1 MAKRVELKAEPRE
14 ATGRGPTSRLRRGG
28 VVPGIVYGKKKEPR
42 KVQLQQRDIVKIFKH
57 ASSENI
63 LVDLKLGTESKM
75 VFIKEIQHD
84 PMTNQFLHV
93 DLHEVAADENMRA
106 RLPTLSKGEPTG
118 VKTGGGILEHTLHE
132 IEVECLPADLPE
144 HIEIDVSLLE
154 MGQSVHVGDLQLGD
168 KIRVLSHKELPI
180 FSVVA
185 PQKEEEIVPAVAA
198 DAAAVEATEQTAEG
212 EAVAEGEVAAEGA
225 KKGEKPKAGEKVPAK
240 PEVAKSPSA
249 GAKPDAKAAPAKGE
263 KK

>member
-14 ATGRGPTSRLRRGG
+14 ATGRGPSTQLRRGG

-42 KVQLQQRDIVKIFKH
+42 KVQLQSRDIVRLFKH
-57 ASSENI
+57 ATSENI
-63 LVDLKLGTESKM
+63 LVDLKLGSESKM

-84 PMTNQFLHV
+84 PLTDKFLHV
-93 DLHEVAADENMRA
+93 DLHEVAADEKMRA
-106 RLPTLSKGEPTG
+106 KLPTLSKGEPTG

-132 IEVECLPADLPE
+132 IEVECLPNDLPE
-144 HIEIDVSLLE
+144 YIEIDVSNLE
-154 MGQSVHVGDLQLGD
+154 MGQSVHVGDLILGD

-185 PQKEEEIVPAVAA
+185 PQKEEEVVAA
-198 DAAAVEATEQTAEG
+198 APVDAAAVEATEQKSDAEL
-212 EAVAEGEVAAEGA
+212 AAEGGDKA
-225 KKGEKPKAGEKVPAK
+225 K
-240 PEVAKSPSA
+240 A
-249 GAKPDAKAAPAKGE
+249 GAKPEAAKADAKAAPAKGE

>member
-14 ATGRGPTSRLRRGG
+14 ASGRGPSGRLRRDG
-28 VVPGIVYGKKKEPR
+28 VIPGIVYGKHKEPR
-42 KVQLQQRDIVKIFKH
+42 KVQLQSRDIVKLFKH

-84 PMTNQFLHV
+84 PMTSKFLHV
-93 DLHEVAADENMRA
+93 DLHEVAADEKMRA
-106 RLPTLSKGEPTG
+106 RLPTLSKGEPVG

-132 IEVECLPADLPE
+132 IEVECLPSDLPE
-144 HIEIDVSLLE
+144 FIEIDVANLE
-154 MGQSVHVGDLQLGD
+154 MGQSVHVGELSLSD
-168 KIRVLSHKELPI
+168 KIRVLTHKELPI

-185 PQKEEEIVPAVAA
+185 PQKEEEVVVAPV
-198 DAAAVEATEQTAEG
+198 DAAAVEATEQKSDAEI
-212 EAVAEGEVAAEGA
+212 AAEAGDKA
-225 KKGEKPKAGEKVPAK
+225 KGDKPTAAK
-240 PEVAKSPSA
+240 PEAAAKADP
-249 GAKPDAKAAPAKGE
+249 KAAPAKGE

>member
-14 ATGRGPTSRLRRGG
+14 ITGRGPSGRLRRTG

-42 KVQLQQRDIVKIFKH
+42 KVQMKQQDIVRIFKH

-84 PMTNQFLHV
+84 PLTDKFLHI
-93 DLHEVAADENMRA
+93 DLHEVAADEKMRA
-106 RLPTLSKGEPTG
+106 KLPTLSKGEPSG

-132 IEVECLPADLPE
+132 IEVECLPTDLPE
-144 HIEIDVSLLE
+144 FIEIDVSHLE
-154 MGQSVHVGDLQLGD
+154 MGQSIHVSELTLGE
-168 KIRVLSHKELPI
+168 KVRILTHQELPI

-185 PQKEEEIVPAVAA
+185 PQKEEEVVAA
-198 DAAAVEATEQTAEG
+198 VPVDAASVEATEQKSEAEL
-212 EAVAEGEVAAEGA
+212 AAEGA
-225 KKGEKPKAGEKVPAK
+225 EKGEKGDKAKGEKPGAK
-240 PEVAKSPSA
+240 PEAAKA
-249 GAKPDAKAAPAKGE
+249 DAKAAAPAKGE

>member
-1 MAKRVELKAEPRE
+1 MAKRVELKAELRE
-14 ATGRGPTSRLRRGG
+14 ATGRGPSTRLRREG

-42 KVQLQQRDIVKIFKH
+42 KVQLQSRDIVKIFKH

-84 PMTNQFLHV
+84 PLTDKFLHV
-93 DLHEVAADENMRA
+93 DLHEVAADEKMRA
-106 RLPTLSKGEPTG
+106 RLPTLSKGEPIG

-132 IEVECLPADLPE
+132 IEVECLPSDLPE
-144 HIEIDVSLLE
+144 FIEIDVSHLE
-154 MGQSVHVGDLQLGD
+154 MAQSVHVGELQLSEN
-168 KIRVLSHKELPI
+168 IRVLTHKELPI

-185 PQKEEEIVPAVAA
+185 PQKEEEVVAA
-198 DAAAVEATEQTAEG
+198 PVDAAAVEATEQTSETEGAEG
-212 EAVAEGEVAAEGA
+212 EAGE
-225 KKGEKPKAGEKVPAK
+225 KGEKLKAGEKPGAK
-240 PEVAKSPSA
+240 PEAAKA
-249 GAKPDAKAAPAKGE
+249 DAKAPPAKGE